1 MTVESSLKLFLTRIL
16 RRFLYPFAAF
26 VVIWAILPAIQTVP
40 ADGLRWWAFAII
52 PMAFVLGTLPL
63 IYFLMV
69 PLSIDVSHDAVVLRY
84 KGKKYR
90 IEKNTIKESTLIQ
103 FGKHPGQIKIAIK
116 DRNSHTINLTAF
128 TDSDRDILCKAIL
141 GAHSPLLNKPSLD
154 EWLDYSDWLP
164 ERLLGSKIF
173 GSFWNWG
180 TKYSILIPLQMRPP
194 ARRKGFI
201 QWKRINEIFSF
212 TLVLFFTG
220 LFCLGGLIVLLQLLT
235 SEEFATRDRI
245 VRFMIYSPLAAY
257 LLIFLIVGGYRR
269 VKLLKRIK
277 EDLDR
282 HPPPE
287 ARESARGKQVRN
299 LFNVR

>member
-1 MTVESSLKLFLTRIL
+1 MTVESSLKLFLTRVL
-16 RRFLYPFAAF
+16 RRFLYPFSA
-26 VVIWAILPAIQTVP
+26 VVVMWAILPTMQTVP

-141 GAHSPLLNKPSLD
+141 GDHSPLLNKPSLD

-180 TKYSILIPLQMRPP
+180 TKYSILIPLQARPP
-194 ARRKGFI
+194 ARRKAFV
-201 QWKRINEIFSF
+201 QWQRINAAFLF
-212 TLVLFFTG
+212 ALALFMAVLCCF
-220 LFCLGGLIVLLQLLT
+220 GGLIVLIQLLT
-235 SEEFATRDRI
+235 CEEFATRARM
-245 VRFMIYSPLAAY
+245 VRSAVYSLMGVY
-257 LLIFLIVGGYRR
+257 VLVFLLVGGYRR
-269 VKLLKRIK
+269 IKLLKRIK
-277 EDLDR
+277 EDLAG
-282 HPPPE
+282 H
-287 ARESARGKQVRN
+287 SS
-299 LFNVR
+299 